1 MSYSIELASQGL
13 FYPLDAKNTHLIREI
28 LLLERISNPDT
39 SLMRQ
44 QGITPKAVP
53 LRPSPVRRAYEISDN
68 SILKCDL
75 YLLFV
80 ILPEFS
86 AEDAFQQFSGGITG

>member
-1 MSYSIELASQGL
+1 MR
-13 FYPLDAKNTHLIREI
+13 KNTHLIREI

-39 SLMRQ
+39 SPMRQ
-44 QGITPKAVP
+44 QGTTPKAV
-53 LRPSPVRRAYEISDN
+53 LLRRADEISDN

-86 AEDAFQQFSGGITG
+86 AEDALQQFSGGITG